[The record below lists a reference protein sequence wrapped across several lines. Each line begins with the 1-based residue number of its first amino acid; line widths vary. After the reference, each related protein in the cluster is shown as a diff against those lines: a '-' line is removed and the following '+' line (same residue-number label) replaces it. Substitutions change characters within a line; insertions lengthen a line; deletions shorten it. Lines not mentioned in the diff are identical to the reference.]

1 MTKPET
7 AVWQIITG
15 AVVVD
20 GEDER
25 PRVLYLTDGE
35 GRVLAAAARYK
46 SQEQDDFRYMDP
58 DPVERERLRQRWREI
73 ADALHPDPYGA
84 GS

>member
-1 MTKPET
+1 MAESMAPTGGGWKP
-7 AVWQIITG
+7 VWQLT
-15 AVVVD
+15 
-20 GEDER
+20 EDER
-25 PRVLYLTDGE
+25 
-35 GRVLAAAARYK
+35 RVLAAAARYK

-58 DPVERERLRQRWREI
+58 DPVERERLRLRWREI